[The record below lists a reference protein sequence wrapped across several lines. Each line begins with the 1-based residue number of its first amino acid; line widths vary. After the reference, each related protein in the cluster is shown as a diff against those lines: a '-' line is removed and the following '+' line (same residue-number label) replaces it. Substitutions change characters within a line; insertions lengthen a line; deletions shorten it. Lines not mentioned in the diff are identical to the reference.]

1 MTELAPTVLN
11 KLSIQ
16 AGVLDPKM
24 LEYGVVQLGTWRG
37 IPLFV
42 DEAEYEDFDGSMK
55 DYVPRNDV
63 LIVCSA
69 VLGLR
74 CISQVNEH
82 SWP

>member
-24 LEYGVVQLGTWRG
+24 LEYSVVQLGTWRG
-37 IPLFV
+37 IPLVV

-55 DYVPRNDV
+55 D
-63 LIVCSA
+63 
-69 VLGLR
+69 
-74 CISQVNEH
+74 
-82 SWP
+82 